1 MDDYKAL
8 AVCWDWTVST
18 GVHNPLKKGVI
29 VFSSIHYY
37 FLPYSN
43 FYMQFIKEEK
53 TPKKENKNFYKKT
66 RQKKSYK
73 KTRQT
78 KIVQEIF
85 HANKNSC
92 KKTGT
97 KTRTRFF
104 FSNFFFRGHFL
115 VRVRVFVRVFLHEFF
130 FAWTLS
136 CVRVLVSVFSCVFYA
151 RVLFC
156 VDAFLYDLFL
166 CVFSLFLVITCHYL
180 AGVKEKLLDDE
191 DHEALMDPSIIKQ
204 HSKFLVNLMRSY
216 FGGH

>member
-1 MDDYKAL
+1 
-8 AVCWDWTVST
+8 
-18 GVHNPLKKGVI
+18 
-29 VFSSIHYY
+29 
-37 FLPYSN
+37 
-43 FYMQFIKEEK
+43 MQFIKEQK
-53 TPKKENKNFYKKT
+53 TPKKENKKFYKKT

-85 HANKNSC
+85 HANKPSC

-104 FSNFFFRGHFL
+104 FSNFFFRGRFL
-115 VRVRVFVRVFLHEFF
+115 AYEFLFPCFRVCFMHESF
-130 FAWTLS
+130 FAWMLS
-136 CVRVLVSVFSCVFYA
+136 CTIYFF
-151 RVLFC
+151 
-156 VDAFLYDLFL
+156 

-204 HSKFLVNLMRSY
+204 HSKFIVKLLRSY

>member
-43 FYMQFIKEEK
+43 FYMQFIKEKK

-73 KTRQT
+73 KTRQ
-78 KIVQEIF
+78 
-85 HANKNSC
+85 
-92 KKTGT
+92 KKSYKKSSTQ
-97 KTRTRFF
+97 TRTRARKQARKHALVSSFPI
-104 FSNFFFRGHFL
+104 FFFRGHFL

>member
-1 MDDYKAL
+1 VDDYKAL

-43 FYMQFIKEEK
+43 FYMQFIKEKK

-73 KTRQT
+73 KTRQ
-78 KIVQEIF
+78 
-85 HANKNSC
+85 
-92 KKTGT
+92 KKSYKKSSTQ
-97 KTRTRFF
+97 TRTRARKQARKHALVSSFPIFF
-104 FSNFFFRGHFL
+104 FVATFL
-115 VRVRVFVRVFLHEFF
+115 YE
-130 FAWTLS
+130 
-136 CVRVLVSVFSCVFYA
+136 CVFSCVFSCTSSFLRGRFLAYEFLFPCF
-151 RVLFC
+151 RVCFMHESFFAWMLSCTIYF
-156 VDAFLYDLFL
+156 F

>member
-1 MDDYKAL
+1 M
-8 AVCWDWTVST
+8 
-18 GVHNPLKKGVI
+18 
-29 VFSSIHYY
+29 
-37 FLPYSN
+37 
-43 FYMQFIKEEK
+43 
-53 TPKKENKNFYKKT
+53 
-66 RQKKSYK
+66 
-73 KTRQT
+73 
-78 KIVQEIF
+78 
-85 HANKNSC
+85 
-92 KKTGT
+92 
-97 KTRTRFF
+97 
-104 FSNFFFRGHFL
+104 RGRFL

-151 RVLFC
+151 RVLSCTIYF
-156 VDAFLYDLFL
+156 F

>member
-104 FSNFFFRGHFL
+104 FANFFFRGHFL
-115 VRVRVFVRVFLHEFF
+115 VGVLVFVRVFLHDFF
-130 FAWTLS
+130 
-136 CVRVLVSVFSCVFYA
+136 
-151 RVLFC
+151 FC
-156 VDAFLYDLFL
+156 VDAFLRTSSCFRVFVCVLCTSPFL
-166 CVFSLFLVITCHYL
+166 RGCFLVRFISLRVFVIFSYYVSL
-180 AGVKEKLLDDE
+180 SGRREGEAAGRRGSRGA
-191 DHEALMDPSIIKQ
+191 HGP
-204 HSKFLVNLMRSY
+204 
-216 FGGH
+216 